1 MIAALVIFI
10 IISVIFFSLFLMQ
23 RQEMRSMEAQLKS
36 FAGKDSNELLH
47 SKNGGGDAVR
57 LIDEINRLLKQVRY
71 IKISYRKKSHELEQM
86 MTNISHDLRTPLT
99 SAMGYINMIQNQD
112 MPEEEREKELNIV
125 YMRLIR
131 LEELINSFFEFSKVI
146 SGGETPEI
154 KELNLVQVLED
165 AIVHYYDDFCG
176 QDREIEL
183 LCQMQRINIRSNR
196 QLLVRIFDNL
206 ISNAY
211 KHGTANLK
219 ISIEET
225 AALKTQVE
233 GKEYITI
240 RFENELTDAQ
250 MEIDRVFD
258 EFYTTDIS
266 RTKGN
271 SGLGLAIA
279 KQFAELLDIRLTADY
294 DGEIFSVTAY
304 LQKNN

>member
-1 MIAALVIFI
+1 MIVTLVIFI
-10 IISVIFFSLFLMQ
+10 IISVVFFSLFLMQ
-23 RQEMRSMEAQLKS
+23 RQEMRSIEAQLKS

-57 LIDEINRLLKQVRY
+57 LIDEINRLLRQVQY

-131 LEELINSFFEFSKVI
+131 IEELINSFFEFSKVI
-146 SGGETPEI
+146 SRDETPER
-154 KELNLVQVLED
+154 KELNLIQVLED

-176 QDREIEL
+176 QGREIEL
-183 LCQMQRINIRSNR
+183 LCHMQRINICSNR
-196 QLLVRIFDNL
+196 QLLIRIFDNL

-211 KHGTANLK
+211 KHGTGNLK

-294 DGEIFSVTAY
+294 DGKIFSVTAY
-304 LQKNN
+304 MPKK

>member
-10 IISVIFFSLFLMQ
+10 IISVVFFSLFLMQ
-23 RQEMRSMEAQLKS
+23 RQEMRSIEAQLKS

-47 SKNGGGDAVR
+47 AQNGGSDAVR
-57 LIDEINRLLKQVRY
+57 LMEEINRLLKQVRH
-71 IKISYRKKSHELEQM
+71 IKISYQKKSHELEQM

-112 MPEEEREKELNIV
+112 MPEAEREKELNIV

-131 LEELINSFFEFSKVI
+131 MEELINSFFQFSKVI
-146 SGGETPEI
+146 SGDEMPEM

-165 AIVHYYDDFCG
+165 AIVHYYDDFCS
-176 QDREIEL
+176 QDREIEFD
-183 LCQMQRINIRSNR
+183 CHMQRLNIRSNG
-196 QLLVRIFDNL
+196 QMLLRIFDNL

-211 KHGTANLK
+211 KHGTGNLK
-219 ISIEET
+219 ISMEDTE
-225 AALKTQVE
+225 AFKTSVE
-233 GKEYITI
+233 GKEYITV
-240 RFENELTDAQ
+240 RFENELTAAH

-279 KQFAELLDIRLTADY
+279 KQFAGLLGIRLTAAY
-294 DGEIFSVTAY
+294 DGRIFSVTAY
-304 LQKNN
+304 VPKSN

>member
-1 MIAALVIFI
+1 MIAALIIFI

-71 IKISYRKKSHELEQM
+71 IKISYRKKNHELEQM

-146 SGGETPEI
+146 SGGETPEM
-154 KELNLVQVLED
+154 KELNLGCPGLMS
-165 AIVHYYDDFCG
+165 
-176 QDREIEL
+176 R
-183 LCQMQRINIRSNR
+183 
-196 QLLVRIFDNL
+196 L
-206 ISNAY
+206 I
-211 KHGTANLK
+211 
-219 ISIEET
+219 
-225 AALKTQVE
+225 
-233 GKEYITI
+233 
-240 RFENELTDAQ
+240 
-250 MEIDRVFD
+250 
-258 EFYTTDIS
+258 
-266 RTKGN
+266 
-271 SGLGLAIA
+271 
-279 KQFAELLDIRLTADY
+279 
-294 DGEIFSVTAY
+294 
-304 LQKNN
+304 